1 MISKLKIIILKRIFP
16 VIFALLLAFAV
27 LLSDYVKAYATDL
40 PVDGSWSGYDIIYT
54 LLQSIGITISFDSGN
69 SDGMPP
75 GYDKE
80 SYDEFMSEAESLALQ
95 AQDNIETGD
104 TPIQELMDEL
114 KSLPENIKDGCITI
128 SQDLWNYLNT
138 YIYEDIAASVEYA
151 GYVDEYAPVDSSF
164 PYRYYSHFSENGTVK
179 FQYAFATSA
188 PVTVFYYDVV
198 SPDGTYEQYQF
209 GSAYSSEDFNVL
221 LPDGRTIDPGYYNG
235 FYFFSSGCI
244 GGYSYLSDYFGKF
257 SIYGASRLSL
267 WEYGW
272 TFKNY
277 VDNVLSGGVA
287 VELAPD
293 VIWPDTDL
301 SYDIVNHVTTWDES
315 IANDLI
321 TTAEDDDTVAVI
333 PLVDT
338 GVGEDVYENVA
349 DVVIPGVGEGESEA
363 SSEGASEAESEK
375 ADELVDSDVIS
386 SLPGTAA
393 EAGDITKL
401 FPFCI
406 PFDIVS
412 MVKGMQASEKAP
424 VWHFKYYFKTI
435 DYTFEFT
442 VDMTDYEKYIK
453 IFRAG
458 IVIFY
463 VITLMLITIRYSS
476 GIVRD

>member
-80 SYDEFMSEAESLALQ
+80 SYDEFMAEAESLALQ

-138 YIYEDIAASVEYA
+138 YVYEDIAASVEYA

-164 PYRYYSHFSENGTVK
+164 PYRYYSHVSFKGNIDYQIG
-179 FQYAFATSA
+179 FATTA
-188 PVTVFYYDVV
+188 PVTLCYYDVV
-198 SPDGTYEQYQF
+198 SSDGKSESWASGYAYSTEDFDFLRSDGTIRNA
-209 GSAYSSEDFNVL
+209 S
-221 LPDGRTIDPGYYNG
+221 YYNG
-235 FYFFSSGCI
+235 YYYAACGAAGGLAYFASN
-244 GGYSYLSDYFGKF
+244 FGKVD
-257 SIYGASRLSL
+257 IYGGTCLEL
-267 WEYGW
+267 YEYGW
-272 TFKNY
+272 SFQNY
-277 VDNVLSGGVA
+277 IDNVLVGGLA
-287 VELAPD
+287 VDVPD

-301 SYDIVNHVTTWDES
+301 AYDIVNHVATWDEAL
-315 IANDLI
+315 ANDVI